1 MLCVQSN
8 LPLKSECV
16 PFDYLNIY
24 CGPALC
30 SLGGELNGGR
40 ILFLPWG
47 LSAHPAGARWGR
59 VRVLMSARVLRKGRN
74 WAVLLC
80 LRVVCWGGGR
90 VLRNADFWNLMRFLL
105 GLWILKRGSTGQNF
119 FTQWGGKRH
128 FKLPDSP
135 KKNRQKQQQKGH
147 FYIIVVYKEAAKD
160 IVTKCRST
168 LPIPGPPST
177 VCLFNICSRSRL

>member
-1 MLCVQSN
+1 MYKIISDTSCDLTKEEIKDLGIEYVPFKISIDDKDYIDDESLN
-8 LPLKSECV
+8 LSEYLINMEKTEKPIKTACPG

-47 LSAHPAGARWGR
+47 LSAHPAGAKWGR

-90 VLRNADFWNLMRFLL
+90 VLRNADF
-105 GLWILKRGSTGQNF
+105 
-119 FTQWGGKRH
+119 
-128 FKLPDSP
+128 
-135 KKNRQKQQQKGH
+135 
-147 FYIIVVYKEAAKD
+147 
-160 IVTKCRST
+160 
-168 LPIPGPPST
+168 
-177 VCLFNICSRSRL
+177 

>member
-8 LPLKSECV
+8 LPLKSEYV

-80 LRVVCWGGGR
+80 LRVVCWGWGKGAQECWLLKSDEVFAGIVNSKKR
-90 VLRNADFWNLMRFLL
+90 KLGAKFLHPV
-105 GLWILKRGSTGQNF
+105 R
-119 FTQWGGKRH
+119 GGKGILNSQIH
-128 FKLPDSP
+128 Q
-135 KKNRQKQQQKGH
+135 NKQ
-147 FYIIVVYKEAAKD
+147 
-160 IVTKCRST
+160 TKATTKRT
-168 LPIPGPPST
+168 L
-177 VCLFNICSRSRL
+177 LHHCSLQRSRKGYCNKVQVNSSHPRPTLHCVFI

>member
-47 LSAHPAGARWGR
+47 LSAHPAGARWGKGAQECWLLKSDEVFAGIVNSKKR
-59 VRVLMSARVLRKGRN
+59 KYGAKFLHPVRGEKA
-74 WAVLLC
+74 
-80 LRVVCWGGGR
+80 
-90 VLRNADFWNLMRFLL
+90 F
-105 GLWILKRGSTGQNF
+105 
-119 FTQWGGKRH
+119 
-128 FKLPDSP
+128 
-135 KKNRQKQQQKGH
+135 
-147 FYIIVVYKEAAKD
+147 
-160 IVTKCRST
+160 
-168 LPIPGPPST
+168 
-177 VCLFNICSRSRL
+177 